1 MMPLSS
7 PLQQQWQTVCERLPE
22 ALPASSLSEQARQ
35 VLTFSDFVQE
45 SVTAHPDW
53 LAELEASPPQ
63 ADEWQHY
70 AQWLQDALVDI
81 SDEAALMRTL
91 RQFRRRV
98 MVRIAWAQA
107 LMLVSEESTLQQL
120 SHLAETLIVAAR
132 DWLYDA
138 CYREWGTPCS
148 EDGTPQPL
156 MILGMG
162 KLGGGE
168 LNFSSDIDLI
178 FAWPEKGA
186 TRGGRRELDNA
197 QFFTRLGQRLIKALD
212 QPTQDG
218 FVYRVDMRLRP
229 FGDSGPLVLS
239 FAALED
245 YYQEQGRDWERYAMV
260 KARIMGDNDDV
271 YANELRAMLRPFVFR
286 RYIDFSVIQSLRNMK
301 GMIAREVRRRGL
313 KDNIKL
319 GAGGIREI
327 EFIVQVFQLIRG
339 GREPS
344 LQSRSLLP
352 TLAAIAQLNL
362 LPEGDDR
369 ILREAYL
376 FLRRLENLLQS
387 INDEQTQTL
396 PGDELNRARLA
407 WGMRLDDW
415 QALIDALDAHMA
427 AVRRIFND
435 LIGDDESE
443 SQDDELSEHWR
454 ELWQDALQEDD
465 TTPVLTHLS
474 DDDRHRVVALI
485 ADFRLELNK
494 RAIGPRGRQVL
505 DHLMPHLLSDVC
517 SRADA
522 PVPLSRLTPL
532 LSGIITR
539 TTYLELLSEF
549 PGALKH
555 LISLC
560 AASPMIASKLARYP
574 LLLDELL
581 DPNTLYQ
588 PTATD
593 AYRDELRQY
602 LLRVPEEDEEQ
613 QLEALRQFKQ
623 AQMLRVAA
631 ADIAGTLP
639 VMKVSDHLTWLA
651 EAIIDAVVHQAW
663 VQMVARYGQP
673 KHLADRE
680 GRGFAVV
687 GYGKLGGWELGY
699 SSDLDLIFLHD
710 CPVDVM
716 TDGEREIDGRQFYLR
731 LAQRIMHLFSTRTS
745 SGILYEV
752 DARLRPSGAAGMLV
766 TSTDAFA
773 DYQQNEA
780 WTWEHQALVRA
791 RVVYGDP
798 QLKAQFDSIR
808 RDVLTATREGATLQT
823 EVREMREKMRAH
835 LGNKHRDRFDIKAD
849 EGGITDIEFIT
860 QYLVLRDAHSKPKL
874 TRWSDNVRIL
884 ELLAQN
890 DIMDE
895 HEALALTRAYTT
907 LRDELHHL
915 ALQEQPGHLPLDCFN
930 AEREL
935 VRACW
940 QKWLVEPCVTKQV

>member
-81 SDEAALMRTL
+81 SDEPALMRVL

-138 CYREWGTPCS
+138 CCREWGTPCS
-148 EDGTPQPL
+148 EEGTPQPL

-239 FAALED
+239 YAALED

-260 KARIMGDNDDV
+260 KARIMGDTGDA

-407 WGMRLDDW
+407 WGMRVDDW
-415 QALIDALDAHMA
+415 QALTDALDAHMA

-532 LSGIITR
+532 LSEIITR

-623 AQMLRVAA
+623 AQLLRVAA
-631 ADIAGTLP
+631 ADISGTLP

-773 DYQQNEA
+773 DYQKNEA

-798 QLKAQFDSIR
+798 QLNAQFDTIR
-808 RDVLTATREGATLQT
+808 RDVLTATREGPMLQT

-835 LGNKHRDRFDIKAD
+835 LGNKHKDRFDIKAD

-930 AEREL
+930 TEREL

>member
-138 CYREWGTPCS
+138 CCREWGTPCS

-407 WGMRLDDW
+407 WGMRVENW
-415 QALIDALDAHMA
+415 QTLTDALDAHMA

-443 SQDDELSEHWR
+443 SPDDELSEHWR

-766 TSTDAFA
+766 TSSDAFA